1 MSTLARPAAPA
12 PALTAEQQRALRD
25 DGFVILRGI
34 VPRERLAAVLRR
46 FAAVG
51 DRMVETL
58 RRDGAPVDDHP
69 DAPDERRL
77 ALATARCRKEFARFG
92 RGWRREVV
100 GQEVFALQTAPP
112 LVDAVAGMLGEEVY
126 GHIVLNARPK
136 LPDQRLTTVP
146 WHQDSAYFGPQ
157 YVGQRIV
164 TAWVPLVDVDERNG
178 CMQVALGS
186 HRYGNVAHHVEDA
199 EGGFLEIT
207 GGDPRADV
215 TVTCAM
221 APGDVLLFEQLLW
234 HRSLPNVGDGVRWS
248 VDLRYYG
255 AGFDARESLPRPWTI
270 RHPTLPPVA
279 FEEWIGWRER
289 F

>member
-1 MSTLARPAAPA
+1 MTTLARPAS
-12 PALTAEQQRALRD
+12 LTSDHHRALRD
-25 DGFVILRGI
+25 DGFVILRDV
-34 VPRERLAAVLRR
+34 VPRERVRDVLHR
-46 FAAVG
+46 FAGVG
-51 DRMVETL
+51 DGMVETL
-58 RRDGAPVDDHP
+58 RRDGVPVEDAR

-77 ALATARCRKEFARFG
+77 ALATARCRPELARFG

-100 GQEVFALQTAPP
+100 GAEVFALQTAPG
-112 LVDAVAGMLGEEVY
+112 LVDAVAAMIGDEVY
-126 GHIVLNARPK
+126 GHTVLNARPK

-157 YVGQRIV
+157 YVGQRVV
-164 TAWVPLVDVDERNG
+164 TAWLPLVDVDQGNG

-186 HRYGNVAHHVEDA
+186 HRYGNVAHHVEEA

-207 GGDPRADV
+207 GGDPRPDV

-221 APGDVLLFEQLLW
+221 APGDVLLFEQMLW
-234 HRSLPNVGDGVRWS
+234 HRSLSNSSDGVRWS

-270 RHPTLPPVA
+270 RHPTLPAVGLD
-279 FEEWIGWRER
+279 EWLGWRDR